1 DAKVVVRP
9 PTDHTRFCTL
19 IFGSHGAAKSRSSL
33 HHLCPTSRD
42 FVPWRFSDAGRI
54 SAWRV
59 TSCRRP
65 RNLHKRRHY
74 AVQQKTS
81 LFDHLVGGGEKRRVG
96 VCADHFLGAHGPI
109 ACALHSSFT

>member
-33 HHLCPTSRD
+33 HRLCPTSRD

-65 RNLHKRRHY
+65 RNLHITVHRRFQTWCCHEI
-74 AVQQKTS
+74 
-81 LFDHLVGGGEKRRVG
+81 LRRVLTD
-96 VCADHFLGAHGPI
+96 VANELRDKGALDEEECFI
-109 ACALHSSFT
+109 DATFVMA